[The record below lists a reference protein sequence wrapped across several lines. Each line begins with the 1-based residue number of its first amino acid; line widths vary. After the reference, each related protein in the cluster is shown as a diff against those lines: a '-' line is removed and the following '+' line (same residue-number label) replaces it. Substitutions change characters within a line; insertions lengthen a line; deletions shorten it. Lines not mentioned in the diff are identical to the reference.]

1 MPKIIDYKRV
11 QEVPSVFDKEV
22 KKEIKNGFQPYLNP
36 IPCEVNGQIYIFQAM
51 VKYDVSI

>member
-1 MPKIIDYKRV
+1 MPKIIDYKMV